1 FAFLKGGKMQDTVNV
16 ETRYPALS
24 TLAAIS
30 KCIAVLIGVG
40 GVIGAVMAFK
50 SGNIGSALGIG
61 LGTAVI
67 VLLNWAV
74 AESISVLVDIEANTR
89 ATALA
94 AQRPIEPRGRIEP
107 S

>member
-1 FAFLKGGKMQDTVNV
+1 MRDTVDV
-16 ETRYPALS
+16 ESRYPALS
-24 TLAAIS
+24 T
-30 KCIAVLIGVG
+30 IAVIIKFITVLIAVG
-40 GVIGAVMAFK
+40 GVVGAVITFK
-50 SGNIGSALGIG
+50 SGNVGSTFGIG
-61 LGTAVI
+61 LATAVI

-94 AQRPIEPRGRIEP
+94 AQRPIQSSGRIEP

>member
-1 FAFLKGGKMQDTVNV
+1 MRDAVNV

-24 TLAAIS
+24 TIAVII
-30 KCIAVLIGVG
+30 KFIAVLIALG

-50 SGNIGSALGIG
+50 SGSIGSALGIG
-61 LGTAVI
+61 LATAFI

-94 AQRPIEPRGRIEP
+94 AQRPIERSTRIEP

>member
-1 FAFLKGGKMQDTVNV
+1 MRDTVNV

-24 TLAAIS
+24 TIAVII
-30 KCIAVLIGVG
+30 KFIAVLIAVG

-50 SGNIGSALGIG
+50 SGAVGPALGIG
-61 LGTAVI
+61 LGTAFV

-74 AESISVLVDIEANTR
+74 AESVSVLVDIEANTR

-94 AQRPIEPRGRIEP
+94 AQRPIQPPERIEP

>member
-1 FAFLKGGKMQDTVNV
+1 MQDTVDV

-24 TLAAIS
+24 TIAVII
-30 KCIAVLIGVG
+30 KVIAVLIAVG
-40 GVIGAVMAFK
+40 GVVGAVFAFN
-50 SGNIGSALGIG
+50 SGATGSALGIVVA
-61 LGTAVI
+61 TAVL

-74 AESISVLVDIEANTR
+74 AESLSVLVDIEANTR

-94 AQRPIEPRGRIEP
+94 SQRPIELPERIEP

>member
-1 FAFLKGGKMQDTVNV
+1 MRDTVNV

-24 TLAAIS
+24 IIAAII
-30 KCIAVLIGVG
+30 KFIAVLIAVG

-50 SGNIGSALGIG
+50 SGDVGSALGIG
-61 LGTAVI
+61 VATAAI

-94 AQRPIEPRGRIEP
+94 VQRPIEPSGRIEP